1 MPLPFET
8 DRAERVRRNRLY
20 LALGASPF
28 AIAIAQILGAIFA
41 WTPAP
46 LVVLPHVFFL
56 GVALTWA
63 AWRKNKSPR
72 FEPVKLRADDKGV
85 WLGGELVAPKEQIKS
100 GLVLPR
106 WDGGPVL
113 RISRKGLRLPVDLRV
128 PDVEHA
134 RGILRALGLDASQ
147 SVAAFRLP
155 SSAFADPK
163 ARQRFL
169 TRFGLLLGGLGFAA
183 AMFARSAPG
192 IAPFF
197 PFVMALVAMSVAVTS
212 LIPTKLRV
220 GADGLQI
227 SWMRRQRFLPYGDIT
242 HIDPYEEPGMGKNRW
257 AGLVVSLKTGEK
269 VHLPIVSKQSSL
281 RDQIYLIHER
291 ISEAIDTWSRGD
303 GVAHAALVR
312 RGGREASEWVRAL
325 RGIGSFA
332 NADARTA
339 PILPER
345 LWRIVEDPSAP
356 ADARAGAAV
365 ALGQTADDDART
377 RLRAAAS
384 ATAAPKLRI
393 AIETAAREGADDALV
408 NALAELE
415 ADEAAGRKKA

>member
-28 AIAIAQILGAIFA
+28 AIAIAQILGAIAA

-147 SVAAFRLP
+147 SVAQFRLP
-155 SSAFADPK
+155 SMALADPDK
-163 ARQRFL
+163 RKR
-169 TRFGLLLGGLGFAA
+169 GMVVFAA
-183 AMFARSAPG
+183 AMMAMAFATGIIAKTATFMAPV
-192 IAPFF
+192 F
-197 PFVMALVAMSVAVTS
+197 PFVVALFAIAATAITA
-212 LIPTKLRV
+212 IPSRLMV
-220 GADGLQI
+220 GADGLHY
-227 SWMRRQRFLPYGDIT
+227 SWLRSRRFVAYGDVAR
-242 HIDPYEEPGMGKNRW
+242 IDTYVEEGRSKNSMCGLLVLLKSGDTVRIPIMGSRQQ
-257 AGLVVSLKTGEK
+257 E
-269 VHLPIVSKQSSL
+269 
-281 RDQIYLIHER
+281 RDELHMVHER
-291 ISEAIDTWSRGD
+291 ISEALDTWSRGE

-312 RGGREASEWVRAL
+312 RGGRAPSQWVQAL
-325 RGIGSFA
+325 RGIGAGA

-339 PILPER
+339 PVVPER

-365 ALGQTADDDART
+365 ALAQTADDEARA
-377 RLRAAAS
+377 RLKTAAA

-393 AIETAAREGADDALV
+393 AIETAATAETDEAIAAALS
-408 NALAELE
+408 ELE
-415 ADEAAGRKKA
+415 AEQPSQQRA